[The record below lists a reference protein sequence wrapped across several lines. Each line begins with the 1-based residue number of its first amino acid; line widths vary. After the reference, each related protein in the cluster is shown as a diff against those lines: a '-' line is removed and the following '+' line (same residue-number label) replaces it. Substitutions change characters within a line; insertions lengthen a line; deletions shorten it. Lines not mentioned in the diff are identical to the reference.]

1 MGPSVTRRGERSGW
15 HRFLDR
21 FSRRTSSG
29 RFIPEVDGIRFVA
42 IALVVAFHLEDY
54 VARKSSRSDLGAGGI
69 EFAGRYLGNGNRGV
83 QLFFVL
89 SGFIL
94 ALPFAG
100 HYLAGRR
107 RPSTRAY
114 YLRRVT
120 RLEPPYVVAMSGL
133 AVAAAVFGIL
143 GASESVKHLA
153 ASLAY
158 VHNLVYGVP
167 SRINGVA
174 WTLEV
179 EVQFYLLAPALA
191 RVFTIPSR
199 TARRGVL
206 VAVVVAAAALQNA
219 FLGETVGRAELSLL
233 NFIQYFLLGFLFA
246 DVYLTDWSEA
256 PARDS
261 RLCDVVALVGWPAL
275 LFVDLSTTA
284 GRWVL
289 PPLLFLLFWVTFR
302 GRVTGRVFRIHLLTT
317 IGGMCYTIYLLHYPL
332 MSMLSRVTRRIDVGV
347 YGADLVVQAVI
358 VLPILLVVSSVFF
371 LAVER
376 PCMDPRWVARLRRGP
391 SGPTSGVAGSGAA
404 GEERVHRAGDAP
416 GGDGPQGG
424 VDRRD
429 GREEPARRAE
439 AGEPA
444 GG

>member
-1 MGPSVTRRGERSGW
+1 MGPSVTPRLDPAATEASRW

-29 RFIPEVDGIRFVA
+29 RFIPEVDGIRFLA
-42 IALVVAFHLEDY
+42 IALVVAFHLDDY
-54 VARKSSRSDLGAGGI
+54 VGRKAVTTDLGAGGI

-100 HYLAGRR
+100 HFLAGRT

-120 RLEPPYVVAMSGL
+120 RLEPPYLVAMCGL
-133 AVAAAVFGIL
+133 AVAAVILGTLGLPQAARHL
-143 GASESVKHLA
+143 GAS
-153 ASLAY
+153 
-158 VHNLVYGVP
+158 LVYGHNLIFGTP

-179 EVQFYLLAPALA
+179 EVQFYVLAPLLA
-191 RVFTIPSR
+191 RVFTIASR
-199 TARRGVL
+199 AYRRGIL
-206 VAVVVAAAALQNA
+206 VSAAVAAAGLQNA
-219 FLGETVGRAELSLL
+219 FLSESVGRAELSLL

-246 DVYLTDWSEA
+246 DVYMTDWLES
-256 PARDS
+256 PRRDS
-261 RLCDVVALVGWPAL
+261 RRWDAVALVGWPAL
-275 LFVDLSTTA
+275 LFVDLATDV

-289 PPLLFLLFWVTFR
+289 PPLLFVLFCATFR
-302 GRVTGRVFRIHLLTT
+302 GRIAGGLLRLRVLTT

-332 MSMLSRVTRRIDVGV
+332 MSMMSRLTGRMTAGPYGV
-347 YGADLVVQAVI
+347 DLVLQSAI
-358 VLPILLVVSSVFF
+358 VLPVLLVVSGIFF

-376 PCMDPRWVARLRRGP
+376 PCMDPDWVGKAWRRLRR
-391 SGPTSGVAGSGAA
+391 SATL
-404 GEERVHRAGDAP
+404 
-416 GGDGPQGG
+416 
-424 VDRRD
+424 
-429 GREEPARRAE
+429 
-439 AGEPA
+439 
-444 GG
+444 